1 MQPCNTC
8 RKVFASLFVLLII
21 FALYQ
26 ASKDKSPYDPDP
38 FPFPVHAEQIRA
50 GIKEFLGCG
59 YKGFEF
65 YANSDSCLLPL
76 FDLPDEKDVNI
87 QEGTSWEGRFASGET
102 KTEFYNEFFGAASVS
117 GVYNG
122 FSGEITSNFNK
133 TTLKNRANSFATAN
147 ITQTYYRLDLLD
159 SAQLKKEVLDDLLNM
174 EPVALF
180 DKYGTHYLK
189 SIYIGGKISY
199 SSFVDRTS
207 ISEKFKI
214 EATVKASY
222 AEVVTGSAS
231 GGGVDKKDLEQ
242 VTSNKRI
249 LVKGGDPAE
258 AARIMNSVGEPSENY
273 TAWSRSV
280 PKNMTISDIANGGV
294 VPIYE
299 LVEDLERQVILKDAW
314 EPYMVSHTDEILKE
328 KEPEIINKDS
338 SFLAKSE
345 DGRYFGE
352 APYDWSYSYYYP
364 TITDSGIELQLDSG
378 SEPLENNNNV
388 RIKTSESFDGSWA
401 DYVYLGAF
409 FWKGNLYYWKPYGTK
424 TNWIIKRVIPGS
436 DPNIRYGDEVQIT
449 NDHYDQY
456 LAPAK
461 NGFLTT
467 TNDPYSWRLLSIPSP
482 DVERSVQPGAADR
495 RVPPP
500 PPPVPDQDES

>member
-1 MQPCNTC
+1 MKPCNIC
-8 RKVFASLFVLLII
+8 RKLFASLFVISVF

-26 ASKDKSPYDPDP
+26 VSKDKPPYDPL
-38 FPFPVHAEQIRA
+38 HAEQIRA
-50 GIKEFLGCG
+50 GIKEFLGRG
-59 YKGFEF
+59 YRGYEF
-65 YANSDSCLLPL
+65 YADPRSISLPL

-87 QEGTSWEGRFASGET
+87 QDGTEWDGRFASGET

-117 GVYNG
+117 GIYNG

-133 TTLKNRANSFATAN
+133 STLKSRANSFATAN

-159 SAQLKKEVLDDLLNM
+159 SAQLKKDVLNDLLNM

-199 SSFVDRTS
+199 SSFVDRTK
-207 ISEKFKI
+207 ISEGFKL

-231 GGGVDKKDLEQ
+231 GGGVDKKDIEQ
-242 VTSNKRI
+242 VTSNKRL

-299 LVEDLERQVILKDAW
+299 LVEDPERQEILKDAW
-314 EPYMVSHTDEILKE
+314 EPYMASHTDETLKE
-328 KEPEIINKDS
+328 DEPEVIKKNS

-352 APYDWSYSYYYP
+352 APYDWSYSFYYP
-364 TITDSGIELQLDSG
+364 TMTDSGIELQLDSG
-378 SEPLENNNNV
+378 SESLENNNNV
-388 RIKTSESFDGSWA
+388 KIKTSESFDGGWA

-409 FWKGNLYYWKPYGTK
+409 FWKGNLYYWVPYDAK

-436 DPNIRYGDEVQIT
+436 DPNIRYGDEVLIK

-467 TNDPYSWRLLSIPSP
+467 TDDPYSWTLLSVPTSITEPP
-482 DVERSVQPGAADR
+482 VQSGAADG

-500 PPPVPDQDES
+500 PPPFPDQDKD